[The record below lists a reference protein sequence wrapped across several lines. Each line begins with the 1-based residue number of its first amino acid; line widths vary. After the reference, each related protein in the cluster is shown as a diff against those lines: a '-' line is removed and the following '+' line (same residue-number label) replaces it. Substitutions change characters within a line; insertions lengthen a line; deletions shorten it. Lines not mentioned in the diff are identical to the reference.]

1 MYISSIHQILLFWTC
16 LLSLPNFIPPWH
28 PLWYLKVLSPN
39 SESSLKKCQ
48 PCPHQPC
55 PQLLLHQKVSS
66 RPWRECPSHPVL
78 SIGLRSLGSRNSTS
92 RISRSQ
98 QQHSICWTY
107 LPRSNTTRYH
117 RKHCNSGYCWE
128 WRVRSHIHGSFYY
141 PFLQLCSAGILQIQR
156 NKDSS
161 QKPHPKLIDENYV
174 EALKNQRTRYA

>member
-28 PLWYLKVLSPN
+28 PLCYLKALSPN

-78 SIGLRSLGSRNSTS
+78 SIGVRSRNSTS

-107 LPRSNTTRYH
+107 PGLIPPDTTESIATRATAENDVAVLTYTAASTIRSFNFAQQEYFKFKETKTALR
-117 RKHCNSGYCWE
+117 N
-128 WRVRSHIHGSFYY
+128 
-141 PFLQLCSAGILQIQR
+141 LIL
-156 NKDSS
+156 
-161 QKPHPKLIDENYV
+161 
-174 EALKNQRTRYA
+174 NQ